1 MRKVKIQYPQ
11 KRNHSRK
18 TAQRRSIMTEQNF
31 SEFRSIR
38 QVAAAGVLSE
48 HHLRLLLAQGKLPG
62 IYSGN
67 RFKINMRLL
76 AEQLD
81 RESAEAAQKG
91 AC

>member
-1 MRKVKIQYPQ
+1 MNTQAPAV
-11 KRNHSRK
+11 
-18 TAQRRSIMTEQNF
+18 
-31 SEFRSIR
+31 FRTIR
-38 QVAAAGVLSE
+38 EAAAQGYLPE

-67 RFKINMRLL
+67 RFKVNMRLL

-81 RESAEAAQKG
+81 KESAEVAQKG

>member
-1 MRKVKIQYPQ
+1 MSSQT
-11 KRNHSRK
+11 
-18 TAQRRSIMTEQNF
+18 TADFCT
-31 SEFRSIR
+31 IR
-38 QVAAAGVLSE
+38 AAAARGYLSE

-81 RESAEAAQKG
+81 RESAEVAQK
-91 AC
+91 APQLSTQ

>member
-1 MRKVKIQYPQ
+1 MSTYD
-11 KRNHSRK
+11 
-18 TAQRRSIMTEQNF
+18 SIGF
-31 SEFRSIR
+31 CSIR
-38 QVAAAGVLSE
+38 QAATGILPE

-67 RFKINMRLL
+67 RFKVNMRLL

-81 RESAEAAQKG
+81 KESTEVAQKG

>member
-1 MRKVKIQYPQ
+1 MSSQT
-11 KRNHSRK
+11 
-18 TAQRRSIMTEQNF
+18 TADFCT
-31 SEFRSIR
+31 IR
-38 QVAAAGVLSE
+38 AAAARGYLSE

-81 RESAEAAQKG
+81 RESAEAAQK
-91 AC
+91 APQLSTQ

>member
-1 MRKVKIQYPQ
+1 
-11 KRNHSRK
+11 
-18 TAQRRSIMTEQNF
+18 MT
-31 SEFRSIR
+31 
-38 QVAAAGVLSE
+38 AAGVLSE

-67 RFKINMRLL
+67 RFKVNMRLL

-81 RESAEAAQKG
+81 KESAEAAQKG